1 MSSTKVRNDSGDT
14 QRLDAAANKSKL
26 LKENSVRIMDIEF
39 NARDVISA
47 ISDDIGKGNI
57 LGCVKTAGQWIVT
70 LKNADD
76 AELLQQTGLQIG
88 NDMCT
93 VMGVSRSVLTVSLFN
108 VPTYVSDAELSDKL
122 MEYGCRILSPW
133 TRKYYYEFPAIENG
147 TRFVRLELPSNA
159 KSLPY
164 AIVINGNHLRLK
176 HNGQSRVCNNCL
188 SEEHLMRSCPQYL
201 CSSCGQQGHTESRC
215 PSVKCFRCQRLG
227 HKSFNCPDKIANS
240 TEPNEGKTTE
250 EPMKEQV
257 GSDDHTQLN
266 LDILEQL
273 DSDILN
279 GDKPNMSKPG
289 FVEINEDEEGE
300 PGIDTEIENKELN
313 SEVASTSRVDGSL
326 PVNGGSKDIDINPSQ
341 KRTASSDDDGYANL
355 TSIRGKCKATKTTSS
370 TNLCAARN
378 LMPLVQSLQTKSV

>member
-133 TRKYYYEFPAIENG
+133 TRKYYCEFPAIENG
-147 TRFVRLELPSNA
+147 TRFVRIELPSNA

-164 AIVINGNHLRLK
+164 AIVINGNHLRTK
-176 HNGQSRVCNNCL
+176 PCL
-188 SEEHLMRSCPQYL
+188 
-201 CSSCGQQGHTESRC
+201 
-215 PSVKCFRCQRLG
+215 
-227 HKSFNCPDKIANS
+227 
-240 TEPNEGKTTE
+240 
-250 EPMKEQV
+250 
-257 GSDDHTQLN
+257 
-266 LDILEQL
+266 
-273 DSDILN
+273 
-279 GDKPNMSKPG
+279 
-289 FVEINEDEEGE
+289 
-300 PGIDTEIENKELN
+300 
-313 SEVASTSRVDGSL
+313 
-326 PVNGGSKDIDINPSQ
+326 
-341 KRTASSDDDGYANL
+341 
-355 TSIRGKCKATKTTSS
+355 
-370 TNLCAARN
+370 
-378 LMPLVQSLQTKSV
+378 